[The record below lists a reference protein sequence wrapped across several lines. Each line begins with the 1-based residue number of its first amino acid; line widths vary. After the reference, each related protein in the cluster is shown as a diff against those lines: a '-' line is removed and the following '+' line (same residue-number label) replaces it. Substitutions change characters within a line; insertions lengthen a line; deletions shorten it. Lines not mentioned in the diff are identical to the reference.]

1 MVVYERQ
8 KGVPRFECEEYGEK
22 TNEYVVLI
30 PVINE
35 GERIIKELERASEH
49 HVAECADIVLC
60 DGGSTD
66 GSTDATTLQRL
77 DVNTLL
83 VKRDSGKLGAQLRMG
98 IW

>member
-22 TNEYVVLI
+22 TSEYVVLI

-49 HVAECADIVLC
+49 HVAERADIVL
-60 DGGSTD
+60 
-66 GSTDATTLQRL
+66 
-77 DVNTLL
+77 
-83 VKRDSGKLGAQLRMG
+83 
-98 IW
+98 